1 MSLLLNMLS
10 RLFTTFLPRSKRLLI
25 SLLRSPSAVILEPR
39 KIKSATVCTVSS
51 ICHEVMELDAMILVF
66 WTLSFKPIFSLC
78 LFNLYADYTMWHA
91 GLDEAQAGIKIARRH
106 DEEVKSL
113 SRAWLF
119 ATQWTVACTKLPCPW
134 DFLGKSTGV
143 GCHFLLQGIFP
154 TQGSNPDL
162 PHCRQT
168 LYHLSH
174 QGSLGGMM
182 ALSNYQQ
189 FLILLFA
196 H

>member
-1 MSLLLNMLS
+1 MEIPDHP
-10 RLFTTFLPRSKRLLI
+10 TC
-25 SLLRSPSAVILEPR
+25 LLRKLYAGLETTVRTGHGTMDWFQIWKGVHQDCIL
-39 KIKSATVCTVSS
+39 
-51 ICHEVMELDAMILVF
+51 
-66 WTLSFKPIFSLC
+66 SLC

-106 DEEVKSL
+106 KEEVKSL
-113 SRAWLF
+113 SCARLF
-119 ATQWTVACTKLPCPW
+119 ATPWTVACTKFPCPW

-162 PHCRQT
+162 PHCRQA
-168 LYHLSH
+168 LYRLSH
-174 QGSLGGMM
+174 QGSLGGTM